1 MAIKYFAWKYP
12 VRDTSNP
19 DWVELSGYEFFKLVS
34 SEMGKDR
41 YFRRIDD
48 GIEDGMDVIVLETT
62 HEGYVRWHNQYENAR
77 QKKERLEKYKPLF
90 VSMDSLVCEE
100 SEFTYHD
107 VIPDESVDVEK
118 TVVHKMLLER
128 LRDILK
134 ELSAE
139 EMDTL
144 NLLFFFNEDDVS
156 ERGLT
161 EGDDRERMKLRR
173 KKEKIFKK
181 IRSKF

>member
-1 MAIKYFAWKYP
+1 
-12 VRDTSNP
+12 
-19 DWVELSGYEFFKLVS
+19 
-34 SEMGKDR
+34 
-41 YFRRIDD
+41 
-48 GIEDGMDVIVLETT
+48 
-62 HEGYVRWHNQYENAR
+62 
-77 QKKERLEKYKPLF
+77 
-90 VSMDSLVCEE
+90 MDSLVSED

-118 TVVHKMLLER
+118 TVIHKMLLER

-161 EGDDRERMKLRR
+161 EGDDSERMKLRR
-173 KKEKIFKK
+173 KKDKIFKK
-181 IRSKF
+181 IRSKI